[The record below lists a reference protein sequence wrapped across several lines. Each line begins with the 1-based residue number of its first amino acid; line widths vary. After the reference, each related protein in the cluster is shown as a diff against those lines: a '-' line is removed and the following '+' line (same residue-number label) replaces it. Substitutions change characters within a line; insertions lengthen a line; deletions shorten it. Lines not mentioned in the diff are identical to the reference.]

1 MTHML
6 YIVVLWIG
14 LGILSILWVRAL
26 LRGRDLEQ
34 QLYESGQPVD
44 GLASPVRPE
53 DIERYKRSQYFA
65 RIGGLQ
71 WPRHRRSGADVY
83 RQEAQANAAYGRHS
97 GEDWW

>member
-14 LGILSILWVRAL
+14 LVILSILWVRAL
-26 LRGRDLEQ
+26 LRGRDLER
-34 QLYESGQPVD
+34 QLYAGQPVD

-65 RIGGLQ
+65 RIGGLLPPRGSSKCCVRPTQ
-71 WPRHRRSGADVY
+71 WRGLVVTS
-83 RQEAQANAAYGRHS
+83 S
-97 GEDWW
+97 S